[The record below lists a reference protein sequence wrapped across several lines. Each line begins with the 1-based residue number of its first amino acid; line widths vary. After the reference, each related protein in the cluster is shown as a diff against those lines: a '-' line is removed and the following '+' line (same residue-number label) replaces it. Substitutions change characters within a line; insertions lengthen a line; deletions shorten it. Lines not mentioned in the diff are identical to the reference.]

1 MVVFSHM
8 LAIKINVRGKAK
20 KLTNRKF
27 FGSYYHTLIHHSAQ
41 QYQIISGR
49 SINTKSEESTFNSL
63 KTFTN
68 LTSNHHSDHVV
79 VNALVQTQA
88 KEAINP
94 NKLHNLTDEKNFK
107 NLYLPIKRTL
117 CDTIIS
123 FTWIKRYFRD
133 CQTLLENIA
142 DYLADGTK
150 CWVEE
155 DSGVKFLDLS
165 NISHTKKLHHF
176 CFSSIKAEDVFVK
189 KCWKK
194 YLDKSNLI
202 PAYKV
207 VINDE
212 EMFLDTLHHFKR
224 FLPNTTNKEN
234 LITDNKKSSS
244 TCVSTRNPDCFSHCI
259 IMKKSC

>member
-1 MVVFSHM
+1 M
-8 LAIKINVRGKAK
+8 
-20 KLTNRKF
+20 TN
-27 FGSYYHTLIHHSAQ
+27 
-41 QYQIISGR
+41 
-49 SINTKSEESTFNSL
+49 NTESEEATFNSL

-79 VNALVQTQA
+79 VNALVRTQA
-88 KEAINP
+88 KEVLNP
-94 NKLHNLTDEKNFK
+94 NKLHNLTDEKIFK
-107 NLYLPIKRTL
+107 NLYLPIKSTL

-133 CQTLLENIA
+133 YQTLLENIA
-142 DYLADGTK
+142 DYLIDDTK
-150 CWVEE
+150 WWVEE

-176 CFSSIKAEDVFVK
+176 CFSSIKAEDDFVK

-212 EMFLDTLHHFKR
+212 KMFLDTPIISR
-224 FLPNTTNKEN
+224 GSCP
-234 LITDNKKSSS
+234 IQQ
-244 TCVSTRNPDCFSHCI
+244 TR
-259 IMKKSC
+259 KT

>member
-8 LAIKINVRGKAK
+8 LAIKINVRRKSK

-49 SINTKSEESTFNSL
+49 SINTESEESTFNSL

-68 LTSNHHSDHVV
+68 LTLNHHSDHVV

-88 KEAINP
+88 KEALNP

-176 CFSSIKAEDVFVK
+176 CFSSIKAEDDFVK

-212 EMFLDTLHHFKR
+212 KMFLDTPIISRGFC
-224 FLPNTTNKEN
+224 P
-234 LITDNKKSSS
+234 IQQ
-244 TCVSTRNPDCFSHCI
+244 TR
-259 IMKKSC
+259 KT